1 VSGLR
6 VRRRSAILLAAFV
19 ALLAASVIVEAQFRQ
34 RGGFRRGFGVR
45 VAKPEDFLG
54 GFQFCRVAFNSDF
67 RGDGGNWSVDYP
79 RADINLS
86 IRLSELTRAYVNM
99 DSKGEPVPL
108 LIRLTDDVM
117 FECPFIMMTEVGS
130 ASINEEEAAR
140 LRLYLQK
147 GGFLWADDFW
157 GTYAWEW
164 WTAQFSRVLPP
175 DEYPIIDL
183 PPNHPLFSAQFQI
196 SKVPQ
201 IASIGHWASTGGGT
215 SERGEDSAVAHAR
228 AVLDK
233 HGNIMVL
240 MTHNTDLGDSFE
252 REGDDPQYFYQM
264 SVPGYAFG
272 INTLLYALTH

>member
-1 VSGLR
+1 ML
-6 VRRRSAILLAAFV
+6 ALL
-19 ALLAASVIVEAQFRQ
+19 ALLAASVVVEAQFRR
-34 RGGFRRGFGVR
+34 RGGGGFQRGFGVR
-45 VAKPEDFLG
+45 VAKPEDFVG
-54 GFQFCRVAFNSDF
+54 GFQFCRVAYNSDF

-86 IRLSELTRAYVNM
+86 IRLSELTRAYVSM
-99 DSKGEPVPL
+99 DSGGEPVPL

-130 ASINEEEAAR
+130 ASISDEEAAR

-157 GTYAWEW
+157 GSYAWEW
-164 WTAQFSRVLPP
+164 WTAQFSKVLPP
-175 DEYPIIDL
+175 SEYPIIDL

-196 SKVPQ
+196 TKVPQ

-215 SERGEDSAVAHAR
+215 SERGEYSAVAHAR

-252 REGDDPQYFYQM
+252 REVDDPQYFYQM

>member
-1 VSGLR
+1 

-45 VAKPEDFLG
+45 VAKAEDFLG

-86 IRLSELTRAYVNM
+86 IRLAELTKAYVNL
-99 DSKGEPVPL
+99 DDGGEPIPL
-108 LIRLTDDVM
+108 LVRLTDDVM
-117 FECPFIMMTEVGS
+117 FSCPFIMMTEVGS
-130 ASINEEEAAR
+130 AAISEEEAAR

-147 GGFLWADDFW
+147 GGFLWVDDFW
-157 GTYAWEW
+157 GSYAWDW
-164 WTAQFSRVLPP
+164 WVSQFSRVLPP
-175 DEYPIIDL
+175 SEYPIIDL
-183 PPNHPLFSAQFQI
+183 EPNHPLFSSQFQI

-215 SERGEDSAVAHAR
+215 SERYEDSAVAHAR
-228 AVLDK
+228 AVVDK
-233 HGNIMVL
+233 HNNIMVL

-252 REGDDPQYFYQM
+252 READDPQYFYQM

-272 INTLLYALTH
+272 VNTLLYALTH

>member
-1 VSGLR
+1 MPGPV

-86 IRLSELTRAYVNM
+86 IRLAELTKAYVNL
-99 DSKGEPVPL
+99 DDGGEPIPL
-108 LIRLTDDVM
+108 LVRLTDDVM
-117 FECPFIMMTEVGS
+117 FSCPFIMMTEVGS
-130 ASINEEEAAR
+130 AAISEEEAAR

-147 GGFLWADDFW
+147 GGFLWVDDFW
-157 GTYAWEW
+157 GSYAWDW
-164 WTAQFSRVLPP
+164 WVSQLGKVLPP
-175 DEYPIIDL
+175 SEYPIIDL
-183 PPNHPLFSAQFQI
+183 EPTHPLFSSQFQI
-196 SKVPQ
+196 TKVPQ

-215 SERGEDSAVAHAR
+215 SERYEDSAVAHAR
-228 AVLDK
+228 AV
-233 HGNIMVL
+233 V
-240 MTHNTDLGDSFE
+240 
-252 REGDDPQYFYQM
+252 
-264 SVPGYAFG
+264 
-272 INTLLYALTH
+272 